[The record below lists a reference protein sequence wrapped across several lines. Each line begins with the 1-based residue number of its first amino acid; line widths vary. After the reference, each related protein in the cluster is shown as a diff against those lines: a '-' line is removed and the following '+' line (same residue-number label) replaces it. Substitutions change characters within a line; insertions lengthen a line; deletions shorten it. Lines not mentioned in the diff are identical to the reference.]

1 MQALHS
7 WEMPERQWEAASGG
21 DSAESDSNEEFDYDS
36 IDAKQA
42 AGLLL
47 DTIVDLKLS
56 GHISAKKACILAFYA
71 CKAGVATSD
80 DLRRLGLDPT
90 HQSGAYSRR
99 FDDICGHP
107 QEEGYFYVDTP
118 INARNEGLRI
128 KQALP
133 TVPPHEHLV
142 AHWLSNRETLQ
153 AAMREKAMPRVY
165 YKHPVVSSAPQGAFV
180 WPIALYLDGVRFT
193 REDTVVGL
201 WIVCLLTGKRFL
213 SCILRKIDMCN
224 CGCRG
229 WCSLRPLLL
238 LISWSLV
245 ALARGE
251 YLPTGP
257 DGSVLPEDRRAFSG
271 DSLGFFAACLF
282 IKGDW
287 MEFAATLGFP
297 TWSSVSHPCM
307 LCDCSL
313 ETAYR
318 LIGASPLGSPWN
330 PRDLAWYFGAC
341 ARCEIPVVLSDD
353 DYRTVRATLHYDKR
367 KQGSLGRALALEL
380 PALGLRA
387 GDRLEPSA
395 SVPDI
400 GEGFDASNP
409 GSAIFWRIPDSVET
423 HHRNPIFNE
432 ETGLGPEALL
442 VDALHSGSSG
452 VFKYFGQELNWA
464 LFKKNV
470 WQVQDGTADGRL
482 ISNTNRLRGD
492 LFDWYKME
500 SALGRNHCR
509 VQALTYHMLGSEAEP
524 DLKLHAAE
532 TNGYLK
538 FCGWLLDRYGD
549 VLDHAELWRTAQS
562 GLAKMQ
568 DMISENPEV
577 FGDADC
583 QVACLCARPLI

>member
-1 MQALHS
+1 
-7 WEMPERQWEAASGG
+7 
-21 DSAESDSNEEFDYDS
+21 
-36 IDAKQA
+36 
-42 AGLLL
+42 
-47 DTIVDLKLS
+47 
-56 GHISAKKACILAFYA
+56 
-71 CKAGVATSD
+71 
-80 DLRRLGLDPT
+80 
-90 HQSGAYSRR
+90 
-99 FDDICGHP
+99 
-107 QEEGYFYVDTP
+107 
-118 INARNEGLRI
+118 
-128 KQALP
+128 
-133 TVPPHEHLV
+133 
-142 AHWLSNRETLQ
+142 
-153 AAMREKAMPRVY
+153 
-165 YKHPVVSSAPQGAFV
+165 
-180 WPIALYLDGVRFT
+180 
-193 REDTVVGL
+193 
-201 WIVCLLTGKRFL
+201 
-213 SCILRKIDMCN
+213 
-224 CGCRG
+224 
-229 WCSLRPLLL
+229 
-238 LISWSLV
+238 LV

-583 QVACLCARPLI
+583 QVAWGRPPPPEHINYIIYKVFKRSIRISNINFVQKAQVFVDLCVDALGAMAELGLSPRPKFHAWVHLATDVYEKGSPAVHACWVDEGLNKILKATGSGAHCSGWYERTLSNANRVLDRLAKRRRK